1 MMVIIKKD
9 ETLTKYQKL
18 MELISLPNKDL
29 NDLKS
34 KFADRFILWK
44 HIDTFFAQYEE
55 WYLGDFTKLD
65 SEEIEKEMSLFE

>member
-1 MMVIIKKD
+1 MVIIKKD

-18 MELISLPNKDL
+18 MELTSLPNKDL

-34 KFADRFILWK
+34 KFADRIILWK
-44 HIDTFFAQYEE
+44 HIDTFYAQYEE
-55 WYLGDFTKLD
+55 WYLGDFTKLN